1 MPSHIKKKLWQYKSS
16 EVEEEEE
23 GEELG
28 RKVKGLPTQNDKPLR
43 NIGEGG
49 DGGNGAGAPLLS
61 ANLLHSSIY
70 KHQLPQKSGCLL
82 SINRNHS
89 PMVHL
94 IMRPHTEPKLDA
106 AHHCLGQPASN
117 PSSRPTPAPTLS
129 PQTAG
134 EPRAWRRKVHGA
146 RQQTLRL
153 QQVCW
158 TNEQRDAAN
167 QHGVRARFTHQQRE
181 ISETSQR
188 ETTAQGPDSS
198 SWHETFARIGL
209 QSLYN

>member
-1 MPSHIKKKLWQYKSS
+1 
-16 EVEEEEE
+16 
-23 GEELG
+23 
-28 RKVKGLPTQNDKPLR
+28 
-43 NIGEGG
+43 
-49 DGGNGAGAPLLS
+49 
-61 ANLLHSSIY
+61 
-70 KHQLPQKSGCLL
+70 
-82 SINRNHS
+82 
-89 PMVHL
+89 MVHL

-117 PSSRPTPAPTLS
+117 PSSRPTPTPTLS

-153 QQVCW
+153 QQVCC

-167 QHGVRARFTHQQRE
+167 QCGVRARFTHQQRE

-198 SWHETFARIGL
+198 SWHETFARISL
-209 QSLYN
+209 QSLYITFITKASSSSTAKLPAPGGSSCRLSGLQRWKTYYELTCCVSRLIWLEVA